1 MPGTRKLSRTTS
13 HRNAM
18 LNNLVSSLILNGKIE
33 TTLARAKEVKPLAD
47 SLIDLAI
54 KEKDNF
60 EMKEK
65 TISRAKLDKNGKKVK
80 ETKTSKNGNKYEV
93 VVREVV
99 KEEVKV
105 DSASKLAA
113 RRKMFKTLN
122 KEKDAEGKTID
133 LTIKEFEL
141 LKLLSTNPNQVFTR
155 EQILRGVWGYDFYG
169 DARTVDVTVR
179 RLREKIEK
187 NSAEP
192 QYVQT
197 KRGMGYYVSL

>member
-13 HRNAM
+13 HRKAM
-18 LNNLVSSLILNGKIE
+18 LNNLVTSLILNGRVE
-33 TTLARAKEVKPLAD
+33 TTLAKAKEVKPLAD

-60 EMKEK
+60 ETKEK
-65 TISRAKLDKNGKKVK
+65 TVSRAKLDKNGKKVK

-93 VVREVV
+93 IVREVV

-122 KEKDAEGKTID
+122 KVSDSKGNTID
-133 LTIKEFEL
+133 LTEKLFNEVAPKYEAKGGYTRITKLVARRGDGADMAIIEL
-141 LKLLSTNPNQVFTR
+141 
-155 EQILRGVWGYDFYG
+155 I
-169 DARTVDVTVR
+169 
-179 RLREKIEK
+179 
-187 NSAEP
+187 
-192 QYVQT
+192 
-197 KRGMGYYVSL
+197 

>member
-93 VVREVV
+93 IVREVV
-99 KEEVKV
+99 KEEIKV
-105 DSASKLAA
+105 DKPSKLAA

-122 KEKDAEGKTID
+122 KLSDFNGKTVD
-133 LTIKEFEL
+133 LTEKLFNEVAPKYEAKGGYTRIVKLVARKGDGAEMAIIEL
-141 LKLLSTNPNQVFTR
+141 
-155 EQILRGVWGYDFYG
+155 I
-169 DARTVDVTVR
+169 
-179 RLREKIEK
+179 
-187 NSAEP
+187 
-192 QYVQT
+192 
-197 KRGMGYYVSL
+197 

>member
-18 LNNLVSSLILNGKIE
+18 LNNLVTSLILNGRVE
-33 TTLARAKEVKPLAD
+33 TTLAKAKEVKPLAD
-47 SLIDLAI
+47 SIIDLAI

-60 EMKEK
+60 ERKEK

-80 ETKTSKNGNKYEV
+80 VEKTSKNGNKYEV
-93 VVREVV
+93 IDREVV

-122 KEKDAEGKTID
+122 KVKDAEGNTID
-133 LTIKEFEL
+133 LTE
-141 LKLLSTNPNQVFTR
+141 KLFNEIAPKYEAKGGYTR
-155 EQILRGVWGYDFYG
+155 IVKLVARRG
-169 DARTVDVTVR
+169 DAA
-179 RLREKIEK
+179 EMAIIE
-187 NSAEP
+187 
-192 QYVQT
+192 
-197 KRGMGYYVSL
+197 LI